1 MMPKLPEPDG
11 FIEVEE
17 LTSWHQRRAFF
28 LETVRAIQ
36 EEAYKAGMAAQV
48 RVSIPTATMEYEFA
62 RHYDRGHKAG
72 MAAAV
77 PPIREASA
85 DNDSAY
91 AYADGWNA
99 CRCAI
104 LSASPEVK

>member
-36 EEAYKAGMAAQV
+36 EEAYKAGMAAERERCV
-48 RVSIPTATMEYEFA
+48 KWLLWF
-62 RHYDRGHKAG
+62 DGGG
-72 MAAAV
+72 M
-77 PPIREASA
+77 RRTEAISNG
-85 DNDSAY
+85 DHWESP
-91 AYADGWNA
+91 
-99 CRCAI
+99 
-104 LSASPEVK
+104 SSVSPEVK